1 MALPETELARARRWC
16 EGRIPFQLRDEVR
29 IEVDVSRHA
38 LTIFECRQP
47 WRPELGP
54 TWSRFPVARFRYSA
68 KTKLWALYWRDRNLR
83 FHRYDL
89 CPPSPHLAVLLDE
102 VDRDPTGIFWG

>member
-47 WRPELGP
+47 WRAELGP

-68 KTKLWALYWRDRNLR
+68 KTKLWTLLWRDRNLR
-83 FHRYDL
+83 FQAYDL
-89 CPPSPHLAVLLDE
+89 IKPSRDVDDILAE
-102 VDRDPTGIFWG
+102 IDRDPIHIFWG